1 METLSSGSKRK
12 TSDTPSS
19 EAEDQPIN
27 SEPFFISQL
36 PATNTEAEIK
46 FIKDFIATGGAS
58 ALDPFWSSTRNQT
71 GRESE
76 SKSSLDDEAID
87 DLVFIGEIFA
97 TCGTSSEPF
106 TPTISSETQRES
118 EYKASSEGEESHT
131 ISMTILQ
138 SKSGYKVEKVLPTV
152 QVQDTAAPIPDNFQ
166 LALSLEAGL
175 SHQLLQIFPFEG
187 FQIKIIDEQ
196 GPTQ

>member
-27 SEPFFISQL
+27 SEPDFISQL

-58 ALDPFWSSTRNQT
+58 ALDPFWYQT
-71 GRESE
+71 GREIE

-87 DLVFIGEIFA
+87 DLVFIGEIFP

-106 TPTISSETQRES
+106 TPTTSSETQRES